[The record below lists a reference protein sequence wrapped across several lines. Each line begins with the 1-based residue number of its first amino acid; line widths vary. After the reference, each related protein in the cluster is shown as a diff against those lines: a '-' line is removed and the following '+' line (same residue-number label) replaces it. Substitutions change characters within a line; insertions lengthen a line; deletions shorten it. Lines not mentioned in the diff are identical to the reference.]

1 MNLAWKECTM
11 GARPEILTARAE
23 AERFQ
28 PFAKE
33 PRPGTSPRLSAAMDC
48 LAAYIRRQPDVT
60 LGELR
65 AAFLGTGFIWSP
77 EGKLAFSPS
86 RMALIA
92 EFDELIEA
100 HGWDA
105 RGAEL
110 FL

>member
-1 MNLAWKECTM
+1 VRYDSGIKESTM
-11 GARPEILTARAE
+11 GARPDILTSRGE
-23 AERFQ
+23 ADRFP
-28 PFAKE
+28 PFAGE
-33 PRPGTSPRLSAAMDC
+33 TGPGTRLAAAMDG
-48 LAAYIRRQPDVT
+48 LRAYIQRQPDVT

-77 EGKLAFSPS
+77 DGRLAFSPS

-100 HGWDA
+100 HGWNA
-105 RGAEL
+105 RGADL